1 MKHVVEFLVRVALL
15 AFICFIFW
23 LAAEARLS
31 SVANLSVI
39 VVGVLSTFPVVWLGR
54 KVLDRHQTIGYA
66 VWTTTFVH
74 VAMGLTL
81 GVPVVRALTTHRDW
95 PGWVLPV
102 PSGIGLAMVI
112 VAGAACLL
120 VVLNLALK
128 GLGAPGI
135 ALSRK
140 LASDWFYA
148 WTRNPMAL
156 AAFAFFVSLGI
167 WFQSVLFVLWVLIL
181 FAPAVLFFI
190 RVYEERELEIRFGEA
205 YRLYRASTPFLWPS
219 IRRLRPTQK
228 ESAASLN
235 LAGG

>member
-1 MKHVVEFLVRVALL
+1 MKQVVEFLVRVALL
-15 AFICFIFW
+15 AFVCFIFW
-23 LAAEARLS
+23 LAAEVVLS
-31 SVANLSVI
+31 SVVNLSVI
-39 VVGVLSTFPVVWLGR
+39 VVGVLLTFPVVWLGR

-74 VAMGLTL
+74 AAMGLTF

-95 PGWVLPV
+95 PGWALPV
-102 PSGIGLAMVI
+102 PSGIGLAMVT
-112 VAGAACLL
+112 VSGAACLL

-167 WFQSVLFVLWVLIL
+167 WFQSGLFVLWVLVL

-219 IRRLRPTQK
+219 IRPHTPP
-228 ESAASLN
+228 N
-235 LAGG
+235 

>member
-15 AFICFIFW
+15 AFICFMFS
-23 LAAEARLS
+23 LAAETRLS

-39 VVGVLSTFPVVWLGR
+39 VVGVLLTFPVVWLAR
-54 KVLDRHQTIGYA
+54 KALDRHQTTGYV
-66 VWTTTFVH
+66 VWTTTLVH
-74 VAMGLTL
+74 VALSLTL

-102 PSGIGLAMVI
+102 PKGIGLAMVI
-112 VAGAACLL
+112 VTGAACLL
-120 VVLNLALK
+120 VVTNLAWK

-135 ALSRK
+135 ALSLK

-167 WFQSVLFVLWVLIL
+167 WFQSVLFVLWILIL
-181 FAPAVLFFI
+181 FAPVVLFFI
-190 RVYEERELEIRFGEA
+190 RVNEERELEIRFGEA
-205 YRLYRASTPFLWPS
+205 YRRYRASTPFLWPS
-219 IRRLRPTQK
+219 TR
-228 ESAASLN
+228 
-235 LAGG
+235 